1 MYTCGVEETVA
12 GECCKLYFSIT
23 SVLYYFLKTPFQL
36 PAKTPRRIKL
46 DREKYD
52 PTGRLKRSLKRV
64 RWSGTLMR
72 ILWTA
77 GPVTGLGLIGGYYIG
92 YGRFPSLELLI
103 YFVSFTLF
111 TGLIGLFAKVIYD
124 ATRGH
129 LQKQG
134 EKDLQNVSDKLGDLI
149 LAIRDVHVQSQDGQI
164 KTAEAALQLLRR
176 VELSPYGVNTAFTDL
191 TGDALVG
198 HIMGKIHSYRSVG
211 LYSQADTLCEQHRPQ
226 IEVAAVA
233 LEEHLPEAARELKT
247 WFKGKKSS
255 LRDGVKREAF
265 FIQRI
270 MSAIE
275 LNNPYLMTIRDVEE
289 MIILAFELLNGR
301 EIPTLVFSYSGNWK
315 YAEALD
321 NLERKR
327 SHHRI
332 AQARGD
338 NRIRAL
344 AAFLRENGVV
354 SSNELPAGLPMAQ
367 LIENVITSLDSL
379 ISTFLSDVKQKSKSK
394 YELRQDA
401 LILETS
407 LELYKMAYEGYRD
420 TRRRHAQLKEAV
432 VKWEKLTES
441 INSNPAELQIGRG
454 KQGLRIKENI
464 IELNDEARLEISR
477 YLSWYF
483 KKERLDGNLYDRFS
497 VSADRDT
504 EQQGELIRR
513 IAIEIALTLEP
524 HVRLSKPEVQRNIN
538 ATKAIYLG
546 ELSVNMGGH
555 QKAELARRM
564 SELVDNST
572 SVAAEQLAETLVNI
586 YNVNLEEDEREFLE
600 ETFGARPEKLKQL
613 DIQQKLF
620 EYSFNFVSEVPS
632 MVQPLKP
639 TWKKA
644 AGEIGKLLK

>member
-1 MYTCGVEETVA
+1 MIKKNPPHLPV
-12 GECCKLYFSIT
+12 
-23 SVLYYFLKTPFQL
+23 KTP
-36 PAKTPRRIKL
+36 KRIKL

-52 PTGRLKRSLKRV
+52 PTGRLKKSLKRV

-92 YGRFPSLELLI
+92 YGHFPSLELLI

-111 TGLIGLFAKVIYD
+111 TGLIGLFAKVVYD

-149 LAIRDVHVQSQDGQI
+149 LAIRDLHVQSQDGQN
-164 KTAEAALQLLRR
+164 KAAEAALQLLRR
-176 VELSPYGVNTAFTDL
+176 VELSPFGVQTAFTDL
-191 TGDALVG
+191 TGDSAVG
-198 HIMGKIHSYRSVG
+198 HIMGKLHTYRSVG
-211 LYSQADTLCEQHRPQ
+211 LYSQADLLCSQLSPQ
-226 IEVAAVA
+226 IESAANA
-233 LEEHLPEAARELKT
+233 LQGHLPEAARELRT

-315 YAEALD
+315 YAKALD
-321 NLERKR
+321 NLEQKR
-327 SHHRI
+327 SQHRI

-344 AAFLRENGVV
+344 AAYLRENGVV
-354 SSNELPAGLPMAQ
+354 SASELPAGLPMVQ
-367 LIENVITSLDSL
+367 LIERVDKSLDYL
-379 ISTFLSDVKQKSKSK
+379 TLTFLNDVKLKSKSK
-394 YELRQDA
+394 YELRQNA
-401 LILETS
+401 LIIETA
-407 LELYKMAYEGYRD
+407 LELYKMAYEGYRE
-420 TRRRHAQLKEAV
+420 TRRIHGQLKEAV
-432 VKWEKLTES
+432 IKWEKLTES
-441 INSNPAELQIGRG
+441 VNGNPAELQIGPG
-454 KQGLRIKENI
+454 KKGLRIKEDV

-483 KKERLDGNLYDRFS
+483 KKERLDGNIYDWFS
-497 VSADRDT
+497 IRPDRDT

-546 ELSVNMGGH
+546 ELSINMGGD
-555 QKAELARRM
+555 QKAELGRKM
-564 SELVDNST
+564 SSLVDNST

-586 YNVNLEEDEREFLE
+586 YNVNLEEEEREFLE
-600 ETFGARPEKLKQL
+600 EAFGARREKLKQL

-620 EYSFNFVSEVPS
+620 EYSFKFVSEVPA
-632 MVQPLKP
+632 MMQPLKP
-639 TWKKA
+639 SWKKA
-644 AGEIGKLLK
+644 GAESSKLLK